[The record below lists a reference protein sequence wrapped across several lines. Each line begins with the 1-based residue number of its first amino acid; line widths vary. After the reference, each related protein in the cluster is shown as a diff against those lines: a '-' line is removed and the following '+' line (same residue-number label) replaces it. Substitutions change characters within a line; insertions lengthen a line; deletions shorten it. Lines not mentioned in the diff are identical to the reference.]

1 MSLLKDNSK
10 KNRFGYTVKEELSN
24 TVTHSIGFV
33 LSIIGAVVVIV
44 NACLK
49 SGSFTY
55 VVSSV
60 IFGLSLMLMYSS
72 SALFHGIKNSQLKR
86 IFQKL
91 DHCAIYI
98 LIAGSYTPFT
108 LITLSENS
116 GINLFIFIW
125 ALALIGVLIENF
137 PFKNSFFVSMGLYIV
152 MGWAV
157 LGFFQPLY
165 NIIHING
172 LILLILGGLFYTFGI
187 IFFAWHRIPFSH
199 TIWHLFVLGGSI
211 CHYISI
217 IKYVIV

>member
-1 MSLLKDNSK
+1 MISLKDNSK
-10 KNRFGYTVKEELSN
+10 KNRFGYSIKEELSN
-24 TVTHSIGFV
+24 TVTHSIGFI
-33 LSIIGAVVVIV
+33 LSIIGAILVIV

-49 SGSFTY
+49 NGSFIY
-55 VVSSV
+55 VISAV

-72 SALFHGIKNSQLKR
+72 SALFHGIKNNQLKR

-108 LITLSENS
+108 LITLNEDS

-125 ALALIGVLIENF
+125 ILALIGVLIEKF
-137 PFKNSFFVSMGLYIV
+137 PFKNSFFISMILYIV

-157 LGFFQPLY
+157 LGYFQPLY
-165 NIIHING
+165 NAIHING

-187 IFFAWHRIPFSH
+187 IFFAWHKIPFNH

-217 IKYVIV
+217 IKYVVV